1 MVLSEV
7 LPIVTV
13 WVVVVA
19 AVVAAV
25 AAVVAAKSIQLA
37 MRKMRA

>member
-1 MVLSEV
+1 MLSEV

-13 WVVVVA
+13 WVVVAV
-19 AVVAAV
+19 VVAAV